1 MAKEG
6 FASLQILDSLD
17 EVVKPEERTRKY
29 VCEYYSV
36 MAHPR
41 SCFFCEHCTYIWYDY
56 TVGPYMFDCDSDN
69 VELDEHGARQV
80 GDKVR
85 LGLQGKCNDF
95 IDDGGK

>member
-1 MAKEG
+1 MANEG

-41 SCFFCEHCTYIWYDY
+41 GCFFCKHSTDVFYDF
-56 TVGPYMFDCDSDN
+56 TNGPYMIICDLQSEHDQDLPTYGFYGECKHFDP
-69 VELDEHGARQV
+69 
-80 GDKVR
+80 DK
-85 LGLQGKCNDF
+85 
-95 IDDGGK
+95 